1 MKNSPENNFWN
12 EVRNRLDN
20 YAEEPADDSWDKI
33 AGAINPRPQPRIIA
47 WLERRASSAQV
58 GLAGFA
64 VVVGLVASD
73 QSATV
78 WNDRSPEATVE
89 SVETDHPTAPAAE
102 KIAAADVVSDASAQA
117 NGSPSADAGE
127 QARSTA
133 ATHAYST
140 TAATTPA
147 ITEARVTTGKRTPRS
162 TSGKARN
169 TNGKTVLQ
177 QGGVYANSDGV
188 SDSDKTSAL
197 DNTAESGA
205 GVQQMADATKGSTA
219 SDQAS
224 TVEASPVAESDE
236 AQQATNAGDQT
247 SKQMA
252 SVAVVSVIDTTGQK
266 DANKKKKEQAVAA
279 KDKKEAEKKK
289 AQLHIPMVYFQV
301 GPSLAYH
308 KITPSTNDNVTITDL
323 EEPGVFASDR
333 TGLSVE
339 AGFQYRVAPRI
350 EVYGGLSYYHQNQHI
365 RYTVA
370 DASAGS
376 VTGNAGDGYVFT
388 PVITKHDVNYT
399 MRNAGVSAGM
409 FYRIKTHLLEH
420 KFGVGLLYQQGF
432 KKTSGEGSTYTND
445 GSKYLQY
452 QLQYRMEAGLNDH
465 MRLYFQPGY
474 THAFHVDEKLN
485 EPFTIKPY
493 RAGISVGIVYLFGK

>member
-33 AGAINPRPQPRIIA
+33 AGAISTRPQPRIIA

-58 GLAGFA
+58 SLAGFA
-64 VVVGLVASD
+64 AVVALVAGD
-73 QSATV
+73 QSAL
-78 WNDRSPEATVE
+78 WNDRIVE
-89 SVETDHPTAPAAE
+89 VKVKQVETSASTVPAGAE
-102 KIAAADVVSDASAQA
+102 PIAAADVAP
-117 NGSPSADAGE
+117 SPSTIAP
-127 QARSTA
+127 QY
-133 ATHAYST
+133 HT
-140 TAATTPA
+140 TVATTPA
-147 ITEARVTTGKRTPRS
+147 KTTVTTTPGGHVQHVTGRTLG
-162 TSGKARN
+162 TVKNA
-169 TNGKTVLQ
+169 NGKTAQ
-177 QGGVYANSDGV
+177 QQRVADADRLSG
-188 SDSDKTSAL
+188 SA
-197 DNTAESGA
+197 DTAEA
-205 GVQQMADATKGSTA
+205 GDDVYQQVDADRQSADADQVSSVDVSPVGQ
-219 SDQAS
+219 SDDIQAQANADGQTTRENKPGAAS
-224 TVEASPVAESDE
+224 TVIAI
-236 AQQATNAGDQT
+236 
-247 SKQMA
+247 
-252 SVAVVSVIDTTGQK
+252 VVDTTGQK

-279 KDKKEAEKKK
+279 KEKKEAEKKK

-333 TGLSVE
+333 VGLSVE

-376 VTGNAGDGYVFT
+376 VTGNAGDGYTFT

-432 KKTSGEGSTYTND
+432 KRTSGEGATYTND

-493 RAGISVGIVYLFGK
+493 RAGISVGIVYLLGK